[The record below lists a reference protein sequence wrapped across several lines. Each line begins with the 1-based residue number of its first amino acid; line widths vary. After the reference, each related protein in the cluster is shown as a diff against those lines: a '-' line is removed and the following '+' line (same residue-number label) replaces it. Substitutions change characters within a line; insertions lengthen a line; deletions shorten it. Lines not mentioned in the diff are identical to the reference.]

1 MKKFLSLLLTVLLF
15 CSVIPSAYA
24 DSYVENSEEV
34 SIQSGENIEP
44 RVEETGWIYRYNKEL
59 DRYEK
64 RLWSYTYG
72 RWLTDWIPTNV

>member
-15 CSVIPSAYA
+15 CSVIPAAYA

-44 RVEETGWIYRYNKEL
+44 RIEQADWFYRYNSTL
-59 DRYEK
+59 GIYEK

-72 RWLTDWIPTNV
+72 KWLTDWIPVVL